1 MGDEMTAG
9 VGAAPHLLL
18 VEDNPLHI
26 RLVNTMLDEVWPG
39 YDNMAQ
45 ARRLDSAL
53 EYLDQRS
60 PDCVLLDLVLPDADG
75 IEAVKAVLAAA
86 PGVPVVVLSSHDDD
100 VFAMEALREGA
111 QDYLVKGTIGPAEL
125 VRAIRFAIVRRP
137 TENGGVAEQLIH
149 IAETPAD
156 DGEPAPA
163 GVSVGYAVL
172 DRTGAVRFAEV
183 EVAEMMGRRLSELVG
198 HPLADVTH
206 GDDLQRWRDAFARLA
221 SDPSAD
227 PTVDVRILHSGGHEV
242 RMRVELTPLEGAAG
256 SVEAFLADYIPSL
269 EEGTGSS
276 GGTYVVMTG
285 WSG

>member
-9 VGAAPHLLL
+9 VGTVPHILL

-26 RLVNTMLDEVWPG
+26 RLVNSMLDEVWPG

-100 VFAMEALREGA
+100 VFAVEALREGA

-125 VRAIRFAIVRRP
+125 VRAIRFAMVRRP
-137 TENGGVAEQLIH
+137 SENGGVAEQLIH
-149 IAETPAD
+149 MAETPAD
-156 DGEPAPA
+156 DEAPSLA
-163 GVSVGYAVL
+163 GASVGYAVL

-221 SDPSAD
+221 ADPNAD

-242 RMRVELTPLEGAAG
+242 RVRVELTPLEGAAG
-256 SVEAFLADYIPSL
+256 SVEAFLADYFPSL

-285 WSG
+285 WSA

>member
-9 VGAAPHLLL
+9 VETVPHILL

-26 RLVNTMLDEVWPG
+26 RLVSSMLDEVWPG
-39 YDNMAQ
+39 FDNMAQ

-53 EYLDQRS
+53 EYLGQRS

-100 VFAMEALREGA
+100 VFAVEALKEGA
-111 QDYLVKGTIGPAEL
+111 QDYLVKGTVGPAEL
-125 VRAIRFAIVRRP
+125 VRAIRFSMVRHP
-137 TENGGVAEQLIH
+137 VENGGVAEQLIH
-149 IAETPAD
+149 MAETPD
-156 DGEPAPA
+156 DRDAVA
-163 GVSVGYAVL
+163 SRTSVGFAVL
-172 DRTGAVRFAEV
+172 DRTGAVRFAAI

-206 GDDLQRWRDAFARLA
+206 PDDLELWRDALARLA
-221 SDPSAD
+221 AD
-227 PTVDVRILHSGGHEV
+227 PAADPAVDVRILHSAGHDV
-242 RMRVELTPLEGAAG
+242 RAHVVLTPLEGAAG
-256 SVEAFLADYIPSL
+256 SVEAFLAEYFPNL

>member
-1 MGDEMTAG
+1 MGDETTAG
-9 VGAAPHLLL
+9 VETAPHILL

-26 RLVNTMLDEVWPG
+26 RLVSSMLDEIWPG
-39 YDNMAQ
+39 FDNMAQ

-75 IEAVKAVLAAA
+75 IDAVKAVLAAA

-100 VFAMEALREGA
+100 VFAVEALKEGA
-111 QDYLVKGTIGPAEL
+111 QDYLVKGTVGPAEL
-125 VRAIRFAIVRRP
+125 VRAIRFAMVRRP
-137 TENGGVAEQLIH
+137 SENGGVAEQLIH
-149 IAETPAD
+149 IAEATN
-156 DGEPAPA
+156 DGEEAA
-163 GVSVGYAVL
+163 ATSASVGFAVL

-206 GDDLQRWRDAFARLA
+206 ADDLQLWRDAFARLA
-221 SDPSAD
+221 AD
-227 PTVDVRILHSGGHEV
+227 PIANPRVNVRILHSGGHEV
-242 RMRVELTPLEGAAG
+242 RVRVMLTPLEGAAG
-256 SVEAFLADYIPSL
+256 TVEAFLADYFPNL

>member
-1 MGDEMTAG
+1 MSDEMTAG
-9 VGAAPHLLL
+9 VETVPHILL

-26 RLVNTMLDEVWPG
+26 RLVNSMLDEVWPG

-60 PDCVLLDLVLPDADG
+60 PDVVLLDLVLPDADG

-100 VFAMEALREGA
+100 VFAVEALREGA

-125 VRAIRFAIVRRP
+125 VRAIRFAMVRRP
-137 TENGGVAEQLIH
+137 TENGGVAEELIH
-149 IAETPAD
+149 MAAPAD
-156 DGEPAPA
+156 DGAALPT
-163 GVSVGYAVL
+163 GVSVGFAVL
-172 DRTGAVRFAEV
+172 DRTGAVRFAAI

-198 HPLADVTH
+198 HPLVDVTH
-206 GDDLQRWRDAFARLA
+206 GDDLQLWRDAFARLA
-221 SDPSAD
+221 ADPTAD

-242 RMRVELTPLEGAAG
+242 RVHVELTPLEGAAG
-256 SVEAFLADYIPSL
+256 TVEAFLADYIPSL
-269 EEGTGSS
+269 EEGTGTS

-285 WSG
+285 WSA

>member
-1 MGDEMTAG
+1 MSDEMTAG
-9 VGAAPHLLL
+9 VETVPHLLL

-26 RLVNTMLDEVWPG
+26 RLVKSMLDEVWPG

-60 PDCVLLDLVLPDADG
+60 PDVVLLDLVLPDADG

-86 PGVPVVVLSSHDDD
+86 PGVPIVVLSSHDDD
-100 VFAMEALREGA
+100 VFAVEALREGA

-125 VRAIRFAIVRRP
+125 VRAIRFAMVRRP
-137 TENGGVAEQLIH
+137 TENGGVAEELIH
-149 IAETPAD
+149 MAESPVDNGA
-156 DGEPAPA
+156 GSSA
-163 GVSVGYAVL
+163 GVSTGFAVL

-198 HPLADVTH
+198 HPLVDVTH
-206 GDDLQRWRDAFARLA
+206 GDDLQLWRDAFARLA
-221 SDPSAD
+221 ADPTAD

-242 RMRVELTPLEGAAG
+242 RVHVELTPLEGAAG
-256 SVEAFLADYIPSL
+256 SVEAFLADYIPNL

-285 WSG
+285 WSA